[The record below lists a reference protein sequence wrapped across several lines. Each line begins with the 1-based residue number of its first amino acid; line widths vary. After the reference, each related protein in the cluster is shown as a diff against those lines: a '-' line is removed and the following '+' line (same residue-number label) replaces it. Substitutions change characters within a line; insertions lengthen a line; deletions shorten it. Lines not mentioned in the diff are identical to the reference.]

1 MGILH
6 DDVVVMSSPE
16 KEGDPTVIT
25 VNCPDKLG
33 LGCDLCHILLSF
45 GLYITRVDFAT
56 DGKWCYIVMW
66 VTGKPTIRWGLVKKR
81 LVRAC
86 PSCSSASGISYYSA
100 EWQQLPNPPNVFL
113 LKFCCHDRRGLLHDV
128 TEVLCELEL
137 YIQRVKV
144 STTPDGKVLDLFFIT
159 DTRELMH
166 TKRRQE
172 DTKERL
178 QTVLGDTVV
187 CDIEKVD
194 AEVSGFSQAS
204 TFLRSGV
211 TDEAFNFEDPDKEG
225 SALNFR
231 SCNSISVDNSLSPS
245 HTLIQIVCRDYTGLL
260 YDLMRTLKDYNIQ
273 IAYGRGATKQ
283 NRNCEI
289 DLFVVQADG
298 KKIVDSNKQSALCSR
313 LSDVLGQPV
322 KIAVVSRGPD
332 TELLVAN
339 PVELSGRGRPLVI
352 YHVTLALKSLN
363 ICVFSAEIGRHIIE
377 HRECEVYRFLL
388 HEADCLLIPRK
399 KIKERVWQTLMGGE

>member
-6 DDVVVMSSPE
+6 DDVVVMSPPD

-33 LGCDLCHILLSF
+33 LGCDLSHILLSF
-45 GLYITRVDFAT
+45 GLCISRVDFAT

-66 VTGKPTIRWGLVKKR
+66 VIGKATTRWGLVKKR
-81 LVRAC
+81 LVGAC
-86 PSCSSASGISYYSA
+86 PTCSSASGISYYR
-100 EWQQLPNPPNVFL
+100 EELQHPPKPPNVFL
-113 LKFCCHDRRGLLHDV
+113 LKFCCHDRMGLLHDV

-144 STTPDGKVLDLFFIT
+144 STTPDGKVLDIFFIT

-172 DTKERL
+172 DTKEHLRV
-178 QTVLGDTVV
+178 VLGDEVV
-187 CDIEKVD
+187 CDIEEVD
-194 AEVSGFSQAS
+194 IEVTGFSQAS
-204 TFLRSGV
+204 TFLRSAI
-211 TDEAFNFEDPDKEG
+211 TDEAFNFENPDKDG
-225 SALNFR
+225 I
-231 SCNSISVDNSLSPS
+231 CNSVSMDNSLSPS
-245 HTLIQIVCRDYTGLL
+245 HTLIQIVCRDYNGLL

-273 IAYGRGATKQ
+273 IAYGRGTTKQ
-283 NRNCEI
+283 NGNCEI

-298 KKIVDSNKQSALCSR
+298 KKIVDSSKQSALCSR
-313 LSDVLGQPV
+313 LSNELIQPLKV
-322 KIAVVSRGPD
+322 AVVSRGPD

-363 ICVFSAEIGRHIIE
+363 ICVFSAEIGRHNIE

-388 HEADCLLIPRK
+388 NEGDCISVPRE
-399 KIKERVWQTLMGGE
+399 KIEKTVWQTLMGWE